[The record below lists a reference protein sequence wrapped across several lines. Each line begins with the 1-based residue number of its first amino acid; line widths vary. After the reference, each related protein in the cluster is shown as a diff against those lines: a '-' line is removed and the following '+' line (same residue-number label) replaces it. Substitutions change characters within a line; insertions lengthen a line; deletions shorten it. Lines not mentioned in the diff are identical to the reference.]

1 MIKSKSGVEISL
13 ASVPNAHCLLLGQ
26 SGSGKTV
33 GLNILI
39 ERAMGEGHRVLV
51 VDYSDSFTLEEIEK
65 AKVLNVED
73 VDFKDLSKETLVLPF
88 LSGNKAKD
96 VESIS
101 MALSESFEIFGR
113 RQKEVLSELVY
124 NIWEDGS
131 VRFGGI
137 MEDLDLMYL
146 IEKDNDPDKARRI
159 ENLSEKLECLAE
171 SDFIE
176 LVNISGRGEISNLVT
191 VLEFSGFPF
200 ETRKKVANFCLELYW
215 KKIRCRQADMKTTRI
230 VLDEVQNVGFRKTQA
245 FTNMIR
251 EGRKFGLGVFMAT
264 QFENDTEKME
274 LLMQAANVLLFKPT
288 IRNAR
293 KTAKLIEE
301 ENWKTWLKILEQLAI
316 GHFVLMGTYKI
327 NQNDKMHQTPILAQ
341 MEINS
346 REEIK

>member
-33 GLNILI
+33 GLSILI
-39 ERAMGEGHRVLV
+39 EKAMGEGHRVLV

-65 AKVLNVED
+65 AKVLNVEV

-113 RQKEVLSELVY
+113 RQKEVLHELVS

-137 MEDLDLMYL
+137 VEYLDVMYL
-146 IEKDNDPDKARRI
+146 LEKDDNPDKARRI
-159 ENLSEKLECLAE
+159 ENISEKLEPLAE

-176 LVNISGRGEISNLVT
+176 LVNISGSGEISNSVT
-191 VLEFSGFPF
+191 VLEFSGFPL
-200 ETRKKVANFCLELYW
+200 ERRKKFANLCLELYW
-215 KKIRCRQADMKTTRI
+215 QKIRRRQADMETTRI

-251 EGRKFGLGVFMAT
+251 EGRKFGLGIFMAT
-264 QFENDTEKME
+264 QFEKDTEKLE
-274 LLMQAANVLLFKPT
+274 LLMQAANILFFKPT
-288 IRNAR
+288 MINVR

-301 ENWKTWLKILEQLAI
+301 DKWKIWLEVLKKLSV
-316 GHFVLMGTYKI
+316 GHFVLVGNYTINKNIKI
-327 NQNDKMHQTPILAQ
+327 HQTPILAQ
-341 MEINS
+341 MESNS
-346 REEIK
+346 QEEIK

>member
-13 ASVPNAHCLLLGQ
+13 ASVPNAHCLLFGQ

-39 ERAMGEGHRVLV
+39 EKAMGEGHRVLV

-96 VESIS
+96 VESIL

-113 RQKEVLSELVY
+113 RQKEVLHELVS

-146 IEKDNDPDKARRI
+146 IEKDNDLDKARRI
-159 ENLSEKLECLAE
+159 ESISEKLEPLAE

-176 LVNISGRGEISNLVT
+176 FVNISGRGEISNSVT
-191 VLEFSGFPF
+191 VLEFSGFPL
-200 ETRKKVANFCLELYW
+200 ETRKKFANLCLELYW
-215 KKIRCRQADMKTTRI
+215 QKIRRRQADMETTRI

-274 LLMQAANVLLFKPT
+274 LLMQAANVLFFKPT
-288 IRNAR
+288 IRNTR

-301 ENWKTWLKILEQLAI
+301 ENWKTWLKILEQLAV
-316 GHFVLMGTYKI
+316 GYFVLMGNYKV